1 VFFSDRSRSNGP
13 ATVSKASLEGG
24 TMGVPMF
31 IKAQVVIP
39 VSDIYDTTAW
49 YERVM
54 GFETRYIHGRGRRDE
69 TEDFANYGIM
79 AATSR

>member
-1 VFFSDRSRSNGP
+1 
-13 ATVSKASLEGG
+13 
-24 TMGVPMF
+24 MF